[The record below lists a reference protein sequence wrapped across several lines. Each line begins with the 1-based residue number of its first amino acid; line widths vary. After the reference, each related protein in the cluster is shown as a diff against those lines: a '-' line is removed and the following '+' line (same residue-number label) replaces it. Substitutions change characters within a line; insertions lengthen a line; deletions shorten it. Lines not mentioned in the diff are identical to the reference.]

1 MYATT
6 RSQGMGVPGR
16 CGTDQVVGVAR
27 LHDLAAV
34 VVTSVPRAEALH
46 LDRLEVEQSRAVV
59 ADLTDV

>member
-16 CGTDQVVGVAR
+16 CGTDQVVGVTVRRGTDQVVGVAR

-34 VVTSVPRAEALH
+34 VVASVPRAEALH
-46 LDRLEVEQSRAVV
+46 LDRLEVE
-59 ADLTDV
+59 